1 MVPPMVLELLLLSS
15 LAATPPP
22 ADAAGSLDLEQA
34 LALARAHSRKLA
46 DRKTEVEISAH
57 RRGEAFG
64 RFLPRLGF
72 TARYSRLSYVPPG
85 EISLPFSL
93 PGQGALEPIRLGDP
107 IEDQVSFRLALE
119 QPLFTGLALLSAH
132 TATRHTEAAA
142 QARLALEEQ
151 DLEVKV
157 EEAYL
162 GLLKARQLGTVA
174 ELSVRALE
182 AHLVDAE
189 RLLRSGALTVSDLA
203 RVKARVAAARLQQ
216 IQTQGAAELAQLALA
231 TLLGL
236 DSDAALSLAEPPPP
250 LELPADPAAAR
261 ARAQA
266 QRPELKV
273 AREVAAAREAQ
284 ARAAHAPLWPQLGL
298 RATLAYEQP
307 NARYF
312 PPKNQFDWSWDVSVV
327 GTWTLW
333 DWGTTWHSARAAA
346 GEAELA
352 RRQVEELSE
361 LVQLDVERRRRDAVV
376 ARSRIDAAQAS
387 ADAAQAA
394 LERATALCS
403 SGQSSCTQVLES
415 ERELTQARSELV
427 NARADVRLTSVQ
439 LRRATGGT
447 P

>member
-1 MVPPMVLELLLLSS
+1 MVPPMFLELLLLSAV
-15 LAATPPP
+15 AAPPP
-22 ADAAGSLDLEQA
+22 AAGARSIDLEQA
-34 LALARAHSRKLA
+34 LALARAHSHKLA
-46 DRKTEVEISAH
+46 DRNTEVEISSH
-57 RRGEAFG
+57 RRSEAFG

-72 TARYSRLSYVPPG
+72 TARYSRLSYAPPG
-85 EISLPFSL
+85 EISLPFTL
-93 PGQGALEPIRLGDP
+93 PGQGELEPIRLGDP
-107 IEDQVSFRLALE
+107 IEDQVSLRLALE
-119 QPLFTGLALLSAH
+119 QPLFTGFALLEGHA
-132 TATRHTEAAA
+132 ATRHAEAAA
-142 QARLALEEQ
+142 RARLELEEQ

-182 AHLVDAE
+182 AHLGDAE
-189 RLLRSGALTVSDLA
+189 RLLETGALTQSDVA
-203 RVKARVAAARLQQ
+203 RVKARLAAARLQL
-216 IQTQGAAELAQLALA
+216 IQTRGAAELAQLALA

-236 DSDAALSLAEPPPP
+236 DPDAGLSLAEPPPP

-266 QRPELKV
+266 LRPELKV
-273 AREVAAAREAQ
+273 AREVASAREAQ
-284 ARAAHAPLWPQLGL
+284 ARAARAPLWPQLGL
-298 RATLAYEQP
+298 KATFAYEQP

-312 PPKNQFDWSWDVSVV
+312 PPKNRFDWSWDVSVV
-327 GTWTLW
+327 GSWTLW
-333 DWGTTWHSARAAA
+333 DWGTSYYAARAAS

-352 RRQVEELSE
+352 RRSVEELSE
-361 LVQLDVERRRRDAVV
+361 LVQLDVERRRKDAEV

-387 ADAAQAA
+387 VEAAQAA

-403 SGQSSCTQVLES
+403 SGQSSCTQVLEA

-427 NARADVRLTSVQ
+427 NARADVRLSSVQ